1 VKTRV
6 STILASLL
14 IFGIG
19 LFALWFLLPSSAFT
33 RKIVLK
39 SVALPAFYQGGLQ
52 KGSGGKLEHNWD
64 TYDPKNLFSPS
75 QARNSNNALLPVFAF
90 PSPKSCGSCHT
101 QIQNAWQQSMHAIS
115 ATDDWYVRV
124 KETFALERGDAAVRL
139 CAGCHASVALLTGE
153 VGLYNRESA
162 ASLQGVSCSFC
173 HTVDAVHGG
182 NGAYV
187 SNPARVRAYLG
198 SDGLEATA
206 LGSGLGSAL
215 SRFLLWQKP
224 EAHIQDM
231 GRGENS
237 SLLTSGQTCQACH
250 SFTINNVK
258 VQSTWDEWQASS
270 AAKKGV
276 TCQAC
281 HFRQSGNP
289 NMPEAGEVAN
299 GRSRDQ
305 VFAHSLGGGSTM
317 QSPRGMENIETLKQS
332 LKLEPRIQNGLLEV
346 KVTNLMAGHSIPTGV
361 TDLRQLW
368 IEVIATD
375 STGKTVF
382 KSGTLDRAGNV
393 LEGSSIFHVVLI
405 DAQGQK
411 LERHDIWRVAKVL
424 EDTRIPAEGS
434 STQRFQLPSNARDL
448 RVRLL
453 WRDVP
458 ARFATFILKVPG
470 SSIPVRELASWRG
483 KR

>member
-1 VKTRV
+1 
-6 STILASLL
+6 
-14 IFGIG
+14 
-19 LFALWFLLPSSAFT
+19 
-33 RKIVLK
+33 
-39 SVALPAFYQGGLQ
+39 
-52 KGSGGKLEHNWD
+52 
-64 TYDPKNLFSPS
+64 
-75 QARNSNNALLPVFAF
+75 
-90 PSPKSCGSCHT
+90 
-101 QIQNAWQQSMHAIS
+101 MHAIS

-139 CAGCHASVALLTGE
+139 CAGCHAPVALMTGE
-153 VGLYNRESA
+153 VGLYNPEDATSR
-162 ASLQGVSCSFC
+162 QGMSCSIC
-173 HTVDAVHGG
+173 HTLDAVRGG

-187 SNPARVRAYLG
+187 SNSARVRAYLG
-198 SDGLEATA
+198 SEGLESTA
-206 LGSGLGSAL
+206 QGSGLGAGL

-231 GRGENS
+231 GRGGNS
-237 SLLTSGQTCQACH
+237 SLLTSGQTCRACH

-289 NMPEAGEVAN
+289 NTPEAGEVAN
-299 GRSRDQ
+299 GRVRDQ
-305 VFAHSLGGGSTM
+305 VFAHSLAGGSTM
-317 QSPRGMENIETLKQS
+317 QPPRGMDNIETLKQS
-332 LKLEPRIQNGLLEV
+332 LKLEPRFQNGVLEV

-368 IEVIATD
+368 LEVIATD

-382 KSGTLDRAGNV
+382 NSGTLDRAGNV
-393 LEGSSIFHVVLI
+393 LEGSSMFHVVLA

-424 EDTRIPAEGS
+424 EDTRIPAES
-434 STQRFQLPSNARDL
+434 SRTSRFQIPTNARNV

-453 WRDVP
+453 WRDAP
-458 ARFATFILKVPG
+458 ARFAEFVLKVPG
-470 SSIPVRELASWRG
+470 SSLPVQELASWQGQR
-483 KR
+483 

>member
-1 VKTRV
+1 VTV
-6 STILASLL
+6 ILVSLL
-14 IFGIG
+14 IFGVG
-19 LFALWFLLPSSAFT
+19 LFALWFLLPSSVFT
-33 RKIVLK
+33 RKVTFKPL
-39 SVALPAFYQGGLQ
+39 ALPAFYQGGLQ
-52 KGSGGKLEHNWD
+52 KGSGGKLEHDWD
-64 TYDPKNLFSPS
+64 SYNPQNLFSPS
-75 QARNSNNALLPVFAF
+75 QAQNSSNALLPVTVF
-90 PSPKSCGSCHT
+90 PSPESCGSCHT
-101 QIQNAWQQSMHAIS
+101 AIQNVWQQSMHAVS

-139 CAGCHASVALLTGE
+139 CAGCHAPVALLTGE

-173 HTVDAVHGG
+173 HTLDAVHGG

-198 SDGLEATA
+198 SDGLETSAQ
-206 LGSGLGSAL
+206 GSGLGGGF

-231 GRGENS
+231 GRGGNS

-289 NMPEAGEVAN
+289 NTLEAGEVAN
-299 GRSRDQ
+299 GRARDQ
-305 VFAHSLGGGSTM
+305 VFVHSLGGGSTM
-317 QSPRGMENIETLKQS
+317 QSPRAMDNIETLKQS
-332 LKLEPRIQNGLLEV
+332 LKLEPRIQDGVLEV
-346 KVTNLMAGHSIPTGV
+346 KVTNLMTGHSIPTGV

-368 IEVIATD
+368 LEVIATD
-375 STGKTVF
+375 SNGKTVF
-382 KSGTLDRAGNV
+382 TSGTLDRTGNV
-393 LEGSSIFHVVLI
+393 LEGSSMFHVVLI
-405 DAQGQK
+405 DSKSQK
-411 LERHDIWRVAKVL
+411 LERHDIWRVAKIL

-434 STQRFQLPSNARDL
+434 RTSRFQLPTNARNV

-453 WRDVP
+453 WRDAP
-458 ARFATFILKVPG
+458 ANFAEFVLKVPG
-470 SSIPVRELASWRG
+470 ASLPVRELISWHGQR
-483 KR
+483 